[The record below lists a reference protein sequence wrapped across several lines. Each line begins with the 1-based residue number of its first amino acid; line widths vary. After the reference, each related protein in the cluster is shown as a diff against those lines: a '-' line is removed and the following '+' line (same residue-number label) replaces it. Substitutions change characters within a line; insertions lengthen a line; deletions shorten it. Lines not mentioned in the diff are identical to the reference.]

1 MNRPALEAPVAMPVP
16 ARHRIAPKKRQY
28 LRPSLSEMKEIKT
41 TPTIFPE
48 LVVRLS

>member
-1 MNRPALEAPVAMPVP
+1 MGGVVVAAIGPVWMG
-16 ARHRIAPKKRQY
+16 KKRQY